1 MLNPTHVRTF
11 GEVLATGSFA
21 EAANRLGYT
30 ASAVSQQIS
39 ALERSTGLTLFE
51 RGARRIRPT
60 RAAQVLGERCAQVL
74 DELTA
79 LEQEARALAAGQ
91 RGLVRV
97 GSFAT
102 AAATLVPWAL
112 ARFLQQQP
120 EAEVSLE
127 EGEPEELVRMLLD
140 DTLDLA
146 LVYEYDLVPQ
156 RRHQQLTVSELV
168 REGLFILLPPAHR
181 EEGAAVIE
189 PRDLAEETWIASR
202 ENTAGAQS
210 LARLCAANSFEPR
223 VAFRTN
229 DYDTVREL
237 VQAGLGVALVPE
249 LAVTDAARP
258 TAHPLR
264 GSAPGRR
271 VLAVRR
277 TANPN
282 PLLAPLEDA
291 LRRAAAAHRRTR
303 ERRRG

>member
-60 RAAQVLGERCAQVL
+60 RAARVLGERCAQVL
-74 DELTA
+74 DELTG

-112 ARFLQQQP
+112 ARFLHQQP

-127 EGEPEELVRMLLD
+127 EGEPDELLPMLLD
-140 DTLDLA
+140 DALDLA
-146 LVYEYDLVPQ
+146 LVYEYDLVP
-156 RRHQQLTVSELV
+156 RRWQQQLAVSELV
-168 REGLFILLPPAHR
+168 RERLLVLLPPAHR
-181 EEGAAVIE
+181 AMGAEAIAPE
-189 PRDLAEETWIASR
+189 DLAEETWIASR
-202 ENTAGAQS
+202 EDSAGALS
-210 LARLCAANSFEPR
+210 LSRLCAATSFEPR

-249 LAVTDAARP
+249 LAVTDSARP
-258 TAHPLR
+258 AAHALQP
-264 GSAPGRR
+264 SAPGRR

-277 TANPN
+277 AANPN
-282 PLLAPLEDA
+282 PLLSSLDDA

-303 ERRRG
+303 ERHS